1 MKTKAEKT
9 SKANDRAK
17 LAAGAAEIR
26 RLQQRA
32 KIVKQINKI
41 VGKAKATK
49 ANGKAKAA
57 TTKAPAK
64 KSGAAKTIFGFSVT
78 SVVRRLGK
86 AGFKPADAI
95 KAIQSKVP
103 SISPNTIR
111 VQVNAGRN
119 GLRGEPAKL
128 TAVQLKQLQAAA
140 V

>member
-49 ANGKAKAA
+49 ANGKAKA